1 MSPRRRVVVGAVV
14 TVLLVG
20 GLVGGWFAAASFQSP
35 AQVAANAA
43 PPPPGDI
50 VAEVTFGAL
59 SEQITA
65 RSDVVRE
72 SAASVQV
79 AAGSGDQSVV
89 TAVGVPAGSEL
100 RAGAVVLEVSG
111 RPVIATTGAFPYYR
125 DLVEGATGPDIEQ
138 LQRFLRDLGYRV
150 GGLGEFGPQTAQA
163 VRRLYRDI
171 GYEPMIREG
180 PAEESQTSGQNAPPS
195 PTDPVPS
202 SGSPSGSDGT
212 AEGVADGADT
222 DPVAPAG
229 ETTDVA
235 VPAPVELVVV
245 PRGELVVTGSLP
257 AVVGATPEVGDV
269 LTAEN
274 ATITLG
280 QGAVVAQAKV
290 AVSVLPV
297 LGEGMTATLTG
308 PDGTVLEATLG
319 AIPAPP
325 TATGDEAAP
334 VEVGV
339 PLVTAQPI
347 DSTWL
352 GANVLTTIT
361 VSAVADEALRVP
373 ARAVAVHSDGAAVVQ
388 RRESDGSFREVE
400 VRELGRLGGTS
411 AVEPV
416 VADALSAGDEVKV
429 E

>member
-1 MSPRRRVVVGAVV
+1 MIPRRRVVVGAVV

-50 VAEVTFGAL
+50 VATVTFGAL

-125 DLVEGATGPDIEQ
+125 DLVEGATGPDVEQ

-163 VRRLYRDI
+163 VRALYKDI
-171 GYEPMIREG
+171 GYEPTTREA
-180 PAEESQTSGQNAPPS
+180 PADELQTPGQNAPAPS
-195 PTDPVPS
+195 TGDAVSEVAPTDGTGTDPAAPV
-202 SGSPSGSDGT
+202 DGT
-212 AEGVADGADT
+212 TGS
-222 DPVAPAG
+222 VAPA
-229 ETTDVA
+229 A
-235 VPAPVELVVV
+235 PAQLVVV

-257 AVVGATPEVGDV
+257 AVVGTTPDVGDV

-297 LGEGMTATLTG
+297 LGEGMTATLSG
-308 PDGTVLEATLG
+308 PDGTVLDATLG

-339 PLVTAQPI
+339 PLVAAQPI

-373 ARAVAVHSDGAAVVQ
+373 ARAVAVHSDGTAVVQ
-388 RRESDGSFREVE
+388 RREPDGSFREVE

-416 VADALSAGDEVKV
+416 TADALSAGDEVKV

>member
-1 MSPRRRVVVGAVV
+1 MSARRPVVVGAVV

-43 PPPPGDI
+43 PPPAGDI

-65 RSDVVRE
+65 RADVVRE

-79 AAGSGDQSVV
+79 ATGDVEQSVV
-89 TAVGVPAGSEL
+89 TAVGVPAGAEL

-125 DLVEGATGPDIEQ
+125 DLVEGSTGPDVEQ
-138 LQRFLRDLGYRV
+138 LQRFLQGLGYRV

-163 VRRLYRDI
+163 VRRLYKDI
-171 GYEPMIREG
+171 GYEPTTREA
-180 PAEESQTSGQNAPPS
+180 PVDASQTTGQNAPRS
-195 PTDPVPS
+195 ATDTDSS
-202 SGSPSGSDGT
+202 SG
-212 AEGVADGADT
+212 
-222 DPVAPAG
+222 APAG
-229 ETTDVA
+229 DTSGGVRVSD
-235 VPAPVELVVV
+235 ELVVV
-245 PRGELVVTGSLP
+245 PRSELVVTGSLP
-257 AVVGATPEVGDV
+257 AVVSATPNIGDV
-269 LTAEN
+269 LTGEN
-274 ATITLG
+274 GTITVG

-290 AVSVLPV
+290 AVSVLPT
-297 LGEGMTATLTG
+297 LGAGMKVTLTG
-308 PDGTVLEATLG
+308 PDGTVLDATLG

-325 TATGDEAAP
+325 TATGDQPAP

-347 DSTWL
+347 DGAWL
-352 GANVLTTIT
+352 GANVLTTISVT
-361 VSAVADEALRVP
+361 AVADEALRVP
-373 ARAVAVHSDGAAVVQ
+373 ARAVTLRSDGTAVVQ
-388 RRESDGSFREVE
+388 ARTAEGAFREVE

-416 VADALSAGDEVKV
+416 TAGALSAGDEVKV

>member
-1 MSPRRRVVVGAVV
+1 MSSRRRVVGGAVV
-14 TVLLVG
+14 IVLLVG

-59 SEQITA
+59 SEQIVA

-72 SAASVQV
+72 SAAIVQV

-125 DLVEGATGPDIEQ
+125 DLVEGATGPDVEQ

-150 GGLGEFGPQTAQA
+150 GGPGEFGPQTAQA
-163 VRRLYRDI
+163 VRRLYQDI
-171 GYEPMIREG
+171 GYEPTTREA
-180 PAEESQTSGQNAPPS
+180 PADELQTPGQNAPP
-195 PTDPVPS
+195 PP
-202 SGSPSGSDGT
+202 
-212 AEGVADGADT
+212 ADGAGT
-222 DPVAPAG
+222 DPAASAGEAPAAVAP
-229 ETTDVA
+229 V
-235 VPAPVELVVV
+235 PVELVVV

-257 AVVGATPEVGDV
+257 AVVGATPNVGDV

-290 AVSVLPV
+290 ALSVLPI
-297 LGEGMTATLTG
+297 LAEGMKVTLTG
-308 PDGTVLEATLG
+308 PDGTVLDATLG

-325 TATGDEAAP
+325 TASGEQAAP

-347 DSTWL
+347 DGGWL

-361 VSAVADEALRVP
+361 VTAVADEALRVP
-373 ARAVAVHSDGAAVVQ
+373 ARAVTLRSDGTAVVQ
-388 RRESDGSFREVE
+388 LRTAEGAFREVE

-416 VADALSAGDEVKV
+416 TADALSVGDEVKV

>member
-1 MSPRRRVVVGAVV
+1 VSPRRRVVVGAVV

-125 DLVEGATGPDIEQ
+125 DLVEGASGPDVEQ

-163 VRRLYRDI
+163 VRALYEDV
-171 GYEPMIREG
+171 GYEPTTGEA
-180 PAEESQTSGQNAPPS
+180 PAEESADQGAQPASEPASG
-195 PTDPVPS
+195 
-202 SGSPSGSDGT
+202 DGT
-212 AEGVADGADT
+212 VPDSAAPEGDTPGSGTPASGAT
-222 DPVAPAG
+222 TAG
-229 ETTDVA
+229 ATPSQPE
-235 VPAPVELVVV
+235 ELVVV

-257 AVVGATPEVGDV
+257 AVVSATPTVGDV

-308 PDGTVLEATLG
+308 PDGTVLDATLG

-334 VEVGV
+334 TDVGV

-347 DSTWL
+347 DGAWL

-361 VSAVADEALRVP
+361 VTAVADEALRVP
-373 ARAVAVHSDGAAVVQ
+373 ARAVAVHSDGTAVVQ

>member
-1 MSPRRRVVVGAVV
+1 MTRGVTRRSVFVGAVV

-20 GLVGGWFAAASFQSP
+20 GLVSGWFAAASFQSP
-35 AQVAANAA
+35 AQMAANAA

-79 AAGSGDQSVV
+79 ATGSGDQSVV
-89 TAVGVPAGSEL
+89 TAVGVPAGSEV
-100 RAGAVVLEVSG
+100 RVGAVVLEVSG

-125 DLVEGATGPDIEQ
+125 DLVEGATGPDVEQ

-171 GYEPMIREG
+171 GYEPTTREA
-180 PAEESQTSGQNAPPS
+180 PPEESSDQGAQPASEPAP
-195 PTDPVPS
+195 
-202 SGSPSGSDGT
+202 G
-212 AEGVADGADT
+212 DGAVPESGAPEGDA
-222 DPVAPAG
+222 PGSGAPASG
-229 ETTDVA
+229 ATRTGA
-235 VPAPVELVVV
+235 TPSQPAELVVV

-257 AVVGATPEVGDV
+257 AVVGATPIVGDV

-308 PDGTVLEATLG
+308 PDGTVLDATLG

-325 TATGDEAAP
+325 TATGEEAAP

-339 PLVTAQPI
+339 PLVTARPI

-373 ARAVAVHSDGAAVVQ
+373 ARAVAVHSDGTAVVQ
-388 RRESDGSFREVE
+388 RRESDGSFHEVE
-400 VRELGRLGGTS
+400 VRELGRLGGTC

-416 VADALSAGDEVKV
+416 AADALSAGDEVKV
-429 E
+429 G